1 MICRFHR
8 WYGVCSNLRM
18 YKEVMVMLSKTSLSC
33 SYDTKF
39 RSKSHFRMDS
49 GQPTA
54 QQLLKTGAPIEDKT
68 IRLTDVSTVED
79 FEQYIRQPGRTSDEL
94 LAIDIRPLPPLVR
107 LACLEAFLS
116 TVRKEH
122 VRIAK
127 SHATQLGRLHS
138 ASEDNWPTKYLMI
151 EHLSRWSDW
160 ELGVN
165 PFGSRA
171 PSSRKPKWLQS
182 PQFELLLLTTTA
194 SANRL
199 PLTQLLSLSGH
210 LQHIWIFF
218 DPIVYASVLRLLTSQ
233 INELHV
239 MDLLRLASLLRS
251 LPSSRF
257 SIPEQSVVPE
267 AVKSAKDFHTLVE
280 EADRLRSALRLRILS
295 LIPEME
301 SVDAVALFQLLYDLN
316 SVLTLSEQFQV
327 LSVIDSSMIVNPQQR
342 NLYALIF
349 IFTRLSMSKLFKRS
363 VLNRCVGQIH
373 RKLDVAH
380 RFPGNDQIRWFNAV
394 ILGLA
399 NLSVGAPQHQEQSDD
414 DSIRAFVRPPIMPA
428 PEIINASPTHQLHC
442 GVDLGRFISAD
453 WIQQIFTDLTGYV
466 AAHPITDSRSGEL
479 HAEVAYAL
487 ALLGYR
493 ANSIIDQLEHHM
505 RNSTQAKYPL
515 LNLIELL
522 VGSTVP
528 SKTDDI
534 DFNSVCR
541 LPRIDW
547 QYYYYLASEVLPSL
561 SPVDGRAAL
570 DLLPRYVAMKNA
582 AVSTFVDSLRTRLR
596 ASNPLELFLFHRI
609 SSVPHSKQ
617 SFFADIIFKLQSKR
631 SPQITKVVLCFV
643 CNGRDY
649 VVSRPL
655 NTLLQAY
662 ANGTEQLPCITFN
675 YTAWVPLDTPG
686 RRAKC
691 DQFLKDLAQLM
702 VDSPGLPTEDIH
714 LWTDFSSK

>member
-54 QQLLKTGAPIEDKT
+54 QQLLKTGAPVEDKT

-79 FEQYIRQPGRTSDEL
+79 FEQHIRQPGRTSDEL

-171 PSSRKPKWLQS
+171 PSSPKPKWLQS

-414 DSIRAFVRPPIMPA
+414 DSICAFVRPPIMPA
-428 PEIINASPTHQLHC
+428 SEIISASPTHQLHC

-534 DFNSVCR
+534 DCKFMPVAFLSCLSAR
-541 LPRIDW
+541 LLEEND
-547 QYYYYLASEVLPSL
+547 
-561 SPVDGRAAL
+561 
-570 DLLPRYVAMKNA
+570 
-582 AVSTFVDSLRTRLR
+582 RTLR
-596 ASNPLELFLFHRI
+596 AEQLGETGCSRRGNVEPVLDAYPEIQQNIEEVVPGVSPLENSIITDELANYGKPNETRGENAENGHPDCLEHEHCDGETEGI
-609 SSVPHSKQ
+609 SSNI
-617 SFFADIIFKLQSKR
+617 AIIEAANYEKTQTKAEIQDQNEF
-631 SPQITKVVLCFV
+631 SP
-643 CNGRDY
+643 R
-649 VVSRPL
+649 
-655 NTLLQAY
+655 
-662 ANGTEQLPCITFN
+662 TEREV
-675 YTAWVPLDTPG
+675 A
-686 RRAKC
+686 
-691 DQFLKDLAQLM
+691 
-702 VDSPGLPTEDIH
+702 S
-714 LWTDFSSK
+714 